1 MEEKYI
7 LQELQT
13 NDIFTNKTLKRLLFI
28 IWLIG
33 VIIISILTITEPFLW
48 FIFAFAYSSI
58 FGILTLTIYLFPKN
72 NTEYKQ
78 LKDIGKKEQ
87 AYIIDTGFSRHGN
100 SRGIIFKRSGVSI
113 FDYGKLIKSG
123 NFSKIDSMGSDRYT
137 YKLFYITIL
146 YNGSLKNI
154 YKFDGNSISYRI
166 LQVLLETYPTKRVEK
181 IPIDVYCYKNKIY
194 ADFES
199 VDLTKVES
207 FEEARKIVENTWLKP
222 PMSVVLYILFI

>member
-1 MEEKYI
+1 MEEKYK

-13 NDIFTNKTLKRLLFI
+13 KDIFTNKTLKKAILT

-33 VIIISILTITEPFLW
+33 VIIISILNITEPFLW

-58 FGILTLTIYLFPKN
+58 FGILSLTIYLFPKN

-87 AYIIDTGFSRHGN
+87 AYIVDTGFSRH
-100 SRGIIFKRSGVSI
+100 SYSMRTGVNI
-113 FDYGKLIKSG
+113 FDILKVIKSG
-123 NFSKIDSMGSDRYT
+123 NFSKIDSLGNDRNT

-166 LQVLLETYPTKRVEK
+166 LQVLLETYPTKRVKK
-181 IPIDVYCYKNKIY
+181 IPIEVYCYKNKIY
-194 ADFES
+194 IDFES
-199 VDLTKVES
+199 VDLTKVEG
-207 FEEARKIVENTWLKP
+207 FEEARKIVENT
-222 PMSVVLYILFI
+222 

>member
-1 MEEKYI
+1 MEEKYK

-13 NDIFTNKTLKRLLFI
+13 KDIFTNKTLKKAILT

-33 VIIISILTITEPFLW
+33 VIIISILNITEPFLW

-58 FGILTLTIYLFPKN
+58 FGILSLTIYLFPKN

-87 AYIIDTGFSRHGN
+87 AYIVDTGFSRH
-100 SRGIIFKRSGVSI
+100 SYSMRTGVNI
-113 FDYGKLIKSG
+113 FDIVKVIKSG
-123 NFSKIDSMGSDRYT
+123 NFSKIDSLGNDRNT

-166 LQVLLETYPTKRVEK
+166 LQVLLETYPTKRVKK
-181 IPIDVYCYKNKIY
+181 IPIEVYCYKNKIY
-194 ADFES
+194 IDFES
-199 VDLTKVES
+199 VDLTKVEG
-207 FEEARKIVENTWLKP
+207 FEEARKIVENT
-222 PMSVVLYILFI
+222 

>member
-1 MEEKYI
+1 MEEKYK

-13 NDIFTNKTLKRLLFI
+13 KDIFTNKTLKKAILT

-33 VIIISILTITEPFLW
+33 VIIISILNIIEPFLW

-58 FGILTLTIYLFPKN
+58 FGILSLTIYLFPKN

-87 AYIIDTGFSRHGN
+87 AYIVDTGFSRH
-100 SRGIIFKRSGVSI
+100 SYSMRTGVNI
-113 FDYGKLIKSG
+113 FDIVKVIKSG
-123 NFSKIDSMGSDRYT
+123 NFSKIDSLGNDRNT

-166 LQVLLETYPTKRVEK
+166 LQVLLETYPTKRVKK
-181 IPIDVYCYKNKIY
+181 IPIEVYCYKNKIY
-194 ADFES
+194 IDFES
-199 VDLTKVES
+199 VDLTKVEG
-207 FEEARKIVENTWLKP
+207 FEEARKIVENT
-222 PMSVVLYILFI
+222 

>member
-13 NDIFTNKTLKRLLFI
+13 NDIFTNKTLKRALFI

-33 VIIISILTITEPFLW
+33 VIIISILNITEPFLW

-58 FGILTLTIYLFPKN
+58 FGILALTIYLFPKN

-87 AYIIDTGFSRHGN
+87 AYIVDTGFSRH
-100 SRGIIFKRSGVSI
+100 SYSMRTGVNI
-113 FDYGKLIKSG
+113 FDIVKVIKSG
-123 NFSKIDSMGSDRYT
+123 NFSKIDSLGNDRNT

-181 IPIDVYCYKNKIY
+181 IPIEVYCYKNKIY
-194 ADFES
+194 IDFES
-199 VDLTKVES
+199 VDLTKVEG
-207 FEEARKIVENTWLKP
+207 FEEARKIVENT
-222 PMSVVLYILFI
+222 

>member
-13 NDIFTNKTLKRLLFI
+13 NDIFTNKTLKRALFI

-33 VIIISILTITEPFLW
+33 VIIISILNITEPFLW

-58 FGILTLTIYLFPKN
+58 FGILALTIYLFPKK

-87 AYIIDTGFSRHGN
+87 AYIVDTGFSRHSH
-100 SRGIIFKRSGVSI
+100 SRRPGVNI
-113 FDYGKLIKSG
+113 FDIVKVIKSG
-123 NFSKIDSMGSDRYT
+123 DISKIDSMGSDRYT

-181 IPIDVYCYKNKIY
+181 IPIEVYCYKNKIY
-194 ADFES
+194 IDFES
-199 VDLTKVES
+199 VDLTKVEG
-207 FEEARKIVENTWLKP
+207 FEEARKIVENT
-222 PMSVVLYILFI
+222 

>member
-1 MEEKYI
+1 MEEKYK

-13 NDIFTNKTLKRLLFI
+13 KDIFTNKTLKKAILT

-33 VIIISILTITEPFLW
+33 VIIISILNITEPFLW

-58 FGILTLTIYLFPKN
+58 FGILALTIYLFPKN

-87 AYIIDTGFSRHGN
+87 AYIVDTGFSRH
-100 SRGIIFKRSGVSI
+100 SYSMRTGVNI
-113 FDYGKLIKSG
+113 FDIVKVIKSG
-123 NFSKIDSMGSDRYT
+123 NFSKIDILGNDRNT

-181 IPIDVYCYKNKIY
+181 IPIEVYCYKNKI
-194 ADFES
+194 
-199 VDLTKVES
+199 
-207 FEEARKIVENTWLKP
+207 
-222 PMSVVLYILFI
+222 

>member
-1 MEEKYI
+1 MEEKYK

-13 NDIFTNKTLKRLLFI
+13 KDIFTNKTLKKAILT

-33 VIIISILTITEPFLW
+33 VIIISILNITEPFLW

-58 FGILTLTIYLFPKN
+58 FGILALTIYLFPKN

-87 AYIIDTGFSRHGN
+87 AYIVDTGFSRH
-100 SRGIIFKRSGVSI
+100 SYSMRTGVNI
-113 FDYGKLIKSG
+113 FDIVKVIKSG
-123 NFSKIDSMGSDRYT
+123 NFSKIDILGNDRNT

-181 IPIDVYCYKNKIY
+181 IPIEVYCYKNKIY
-194 ADFES
+194 IDFES
-199 VDLTKVES
+199 VDLTKVEG
-207 FEEARKIVENTWLKP
+207 FEEARKIVENT
-222 PMSVVLYILFI
+222 

>member
-1 MEEKYI
+1 MEEKYK

-13 NDIFTNKTLKRLLFI
+13 KDIFTNKTLKKAILT

-33 VIIISILTITEPFLW
+33 VIIISILNITEHFLW

-58 FGILTLTIYLFPKN
+58 FGILSLTIYLFPKN

-87 AYIIDTGFSRHGN
+87 AYIVDTGFSRH
-100 SRGIIFKRSGVSI
+100 SYSMRTGVNI
-113 FDYGKLIKSG
+113 FDIVKVIKSG
-123 NFSKIDSMGSDRYT
+123 NFSKIDSLGNDRNT

-166 LQVLLETYPTKRVEK
+166 LQVLLETYPTKRVKK
-181 IPIDVYCYKNKIY
+181 IPIEVYCYKNKIY
-194 ADFES
+194 IDFES
-199 VDLTKVES
+199 VDLTKVEG
-207 FEEARKIVENTWLKP
+207 FEEARKIVENT
-222 PMSVVLYILFI
+222 